1 MTKVHYK
8 IVSICAL
15 FLLQC
20 SSAYAWFGS
29 TNACATSE
37 TECLATPCQVCCKNF
52 NLCTGTNACNTFCPA
67 PPAPA
72 PAPAPYCP
80 FCPAPFSQQPPSSSC
95 AGMTCGCGNL
105 PACNNGGGGGG
116 GGGGGHSGGGSHGG
130 GTSVS
135 KPKPKVEETKPKAK
149 VVVVTKAAV
158 ETKPK
163 PKEKLSPT
171 RTPPHGPHDA
181 YLAASSGPSPAGV
194 VFGSAL
200 VFALAGLFVGE
211 VRRNGWGRRRA
222 VNVNTRALS
231 EDSRANASASDTP
244 YASA

>member
-1 MTKVHYK
+1 MIIITKVL
-8 IVSICAL
+8 SA
-15 FLLQC
+15 FLLLTTLAEASWKC
-20 SSAYAWFGS
+20 GFTACGS
-29 TNACATSE
+29 T
-37 TECLATPCQVCCKNF
+37 
-52 NLCTGTNACNTFCPA
+52 
-67 PPAPA
+67 PAPA
-72 PAPAPYCP
+72 PTGCPDTAETCKLNPCSKCCSQFFCSGSNYFAGCQP
-80 FCPAPFSQQPPSSSC
+80 FCPNPAPTPAPVNKQPPSSSC
-95 AGMTCGCGNL
+95 YGMTCGCGNL
-105 PACNNGGGGGG
+105 PACGSSGGGGGG
-116 GGGGGHSGGGSHGG
+116 GGGGSHGG

-149 VVVVTKAAV
+149 VVVVTKATV

-163 PKEKLSPT
+163 PKEKSNEKMLSPS